1 MTFIIGVVSQKGGV
15 GKSTLSRLIARE
27 AAQGGLSVKI
37 ADLDHQQQ
45 TTTKWQGRRA
55 ENKIIPELRVETFQ
69 NVKTALAEANSFDVY
84 ILDGA
89 PHASKDTEMVA
100 KAASLIVIPTSDSDE
115 DLEPAVLLAHDL
127 KRAGVLV
134 ERITFALCLVS
145 DSEKEIRAARQD
157 YLNKT
162 PYRVLDGEIP
172 FRTGFRQALA
182 QGKAITETPFPTLV
196 KRADTLAQSIID
208 AAAQAGEQEAA

>member
-45 TTTKWQGRRA
+45 TSTKWQGRRA
-55 ENKIIPELRVETFQ
+55 ENNITPELRVETFH
-69 NVKTALAEANSFDVY
+69 NVKTALAEAINFDLYV
-84 ILDGA
+84 LDGA
-89 PHASKDTEMVA
+89 PHASKDTGLVG
-100 KAASLIVIPTSDSDE
+100 KAASLVVIPTSDSDE

-127 KRAGVLV
+127 KRAGVPV
-134 ERITFALCLVS
+134 DRITFALCLVS
-145 DSEKEIRAARQD
+145 DSDKEIRAARD
-157 YLNKT
+157 YLSKT
-162 PYRVLDGEIP
+162 PYSVLDGEIP
-172 FRTGFRQALA
+172 FRTAFRQALA
-182 QGKAITETPFPTLV
+182 QGKAITETPYPTLV

-208 AAAQAGEQEAA
+208 AAAQAGEKEAA